1 MAETFATAQDVEDAF
16 YDALEERNAERM
28 ASVWGDAP
36 DIACLLPMQPLL
48 HDDEVREVWAP
59 MFAQGGTIDLQVRHI
74 RWVELGDLAIHYVQ
88 EWMNPPPGQRAPPPV
103 YATNVFRRGPD
114 GWNLL
119 LHQNSPTPPP
129 PGAMGG
135 QASL

>member
-1 MAETFATAQDVEDAF
+1 MTETYATAQDAEDAF
-16 YDALEERNAERM
+16 YDALEERSAERM
-28 ASVWGDAP
+28 AFVWSDLP

-48 HDDEVREVWAP
+48 HGDEVRDIWAP
-59 MFAQGGTIDLQVRHI
+59 MFAQGDAIDLQVRHI

-88 EWMNPPPGQRAPPPV
+88 EWIAPPPGHRAPTPV
-103 YATNVFRRGPD
+103 YATNVFRRGAS

-119 LHQNSPTPPP
+119 LHQNSPAPPP

-135 QASL
+135 QSPL

>member
-1 MAETFATAQDVEDAF
+1 MAETYATAQDAEDAF
-16 YDALEERNAERM
+16 YDALEEPNAARM

-36 DIACLLPMQPLL
+36 DIACLLPMQPLRL
-48 HDDEVREVWAP
+48 GDEVREIWAP
-59 MFAQGGTIDLQVRHI
+59 MFAQGDGIDLQVRHI

-88 EWMNPPPGQRAPPPV
+88 EWITPPAGHRAPPPV
-103 YATNVFRRGPD
+103 YATNVFRRGPT
-114 GWNLL
+114 GWNLV

-135 QASL
+135 PPPV